1 MVTTNQTS
9 RNTKSILCEE
19 EYLSTLARI
28 DKLMDSEAGNPGG
41 EELEHLVNLVESYE
55 AQHFPMG

>member
-9 RNTKSILCEE
+9 RDTRSILCEE
-19 EYLSTLARI
+19 EYLSILARI
-28 DKLMDSEAGNPGG
+28 DDLMDSEPFSP
-41 EELEHLVNLVESYE
+41 ESFELDDLVYLVESYE